1 MGRECAAATLK
12 RNSDAVFCGM
22 WGSEQDEQAH
32 WRHAHAPAVGMSTCM
47 ASVTQR
53 TYGEPHTAECAL
65 YITPQHTN
73 RYLEEKRTCFFL
85 TVLNYFYEAYEKTFI
100 PRNFWKLAYFYDWKD
115 LKNLPYVKTG
125 FPFSCG
131 LRVKWN
137 RKIVTTVA
145 ITANTLRIYMC
156 QALCEVPLY
165 VHFLIQTSTTFC
177 GRSCYPH
184 FTEGETEAEKS

>member
-1 MGRECAAATLK
+1 
-12 RNSDAVFCGM
+12 
-22 WGSEQDEQAH
+22 
-32 WRHAHAPAVGMSTCM
+32 
-47 ASVTQR
+47 
-53 TYGEPHTAECAL
+53 
-65 YITPQHTN
+65 
-73 RYLEEKRTCFFL
+73 
-85 TVLNYFYEAYEKTFI
+85 
-100 PRNFWKLAYFYDWKD
+100 

-184 FTEGETEAEKS
+184 FTEGETEAEKGDLIYPNLTQLAEDKTWIETQVCLAPLLLFLPNT